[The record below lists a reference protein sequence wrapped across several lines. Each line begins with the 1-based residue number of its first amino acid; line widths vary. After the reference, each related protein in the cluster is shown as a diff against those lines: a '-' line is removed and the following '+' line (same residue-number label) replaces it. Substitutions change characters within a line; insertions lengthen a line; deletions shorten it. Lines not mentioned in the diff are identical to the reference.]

1 MSGTVDSTPGD
12 TAPVDTAPVDTLPTT
27 PLPLRARPPQV
38 LLGVGAALLV
48 TAGAA
53 VASSSGG
60 GVAHWSLLA
69 LAVLAA
75 ALALGASRRGLRSS
89 EETFAACGAGL
100 GMAASDL
107 GSRIHGG
114 NPLTALVLTAGFLAL
129 HLVARRTV
137 VWPLAA
143 WAAGQLA
150 VLRSLHLVPPQLHTE
165 VELTVAVVGLGI
177 ALFARPLTAR
187 VALVTTAPWWLV
199 GVVVGSSRAW
209 MAGGAE
215 QWVEAALMIAAAA
228 GLLVARL
235 REPLDPFLG
244 PPRAVPVVAG
254 LVAGAATTGAL
265 SSLGTLAMALTG
277 YVGVL
282 VATVAAAYL
291 AGWHR
296 GLFLSVALAGG
307 GTMTVLTVGQ
317 LVSASR
323 WSALSLLLVL
333 TAIPTVLVAVRR
345 REDRPVAVPTAVG
358 CLAGAVLLALPD
370 GLLTPAVA
378 AVLLTVL
385 YGGAMAVGSALDASS
400 RHPTAVAAA
409 GCGVAAVVLLVAD
422 GTRTTLA
429 ALLAVQGLC
438 TLGWAAQAEWRAGRR
453 PWALAEP
460 DADIAP
466 GAWRIGAAQLMVAGW
481 LVAAAAGA
489 GAGAV
494 EWYSLPAAAALLVG
508 SGPRLARGASWPA
521 WGPGLLVAAVPSTLV
536 AAATTDG
543 PRSTVLLVL
552 AALAMVGGART
563 GVRAPL
569 LVGAGTALTLTVG
582 LAVRQLPWPLGGAL
596 LVGSV
601 LLAVGMLRERRPVA
615 GFGRRLADLR

>member
-1 MSGTVDSTPGD
+1 MSGTVDSTPAD
-12 TAPVDTAPVDTLPTT
+12 TTPVDTLPVDTLPTT

-60 GVAHWSLLA
+60 GPAHWSLLA

-75 ALALGASRRGLRSS
+75 ALSLGATRTGLRSS
-89 EETFAACGAGL
+89 EETFAACAAGL

-107 GSRIHGG
+107 GSRILGG
-114 NPLTALVLTAGFLAL
+114 NPLTALVLAAGFLAL

-143 WAAGQLA
+143 WLAGQLA

-187 VALVTTAPWWLV
+187 IALVTTAPWWLV

-291 AGWHR
+291 SGWHR
-296 GLFLSVALAGG
+296 GLFLPVALAGG
-307 GTMTVLTVGQ
+307 GTMTVLSVGQ
-317 LVSASR
+317 LVAASR

-333 TAIPTVLVAVRR
+333 TAIPTVLVAVHR

-378 AVLLTVL
+378 AVLLTVP
-385 YGGAMAVGSALDASS
+385 YGGAMALGSALDATS
-400 RHPTAVAAA
+400 RHATAVAAA
-409 GCGVAAVVLLVAD
+409 GCAVAAVVLLVAN

-460 DADIAP
+460 DADVAP
-466 GAWRIGAAQLMVAGW
+466 GAWRIGATQLMVAAW
-481 LVAAAAGA
+481 LVAAAA

-494 EWYSLPAAAALLVG
+494 EWYSLPAAVALLVG

-521 WGPGLLVAAVPSTLV
+521 WGPGLLAAAVPSTLV
-536 AAATTDG
+536 AAVTADG
-543 PRSTVLLVL
+543 PRSTVLLIL

-615 GFGRRLADLR
+615 GFGARLADLR

>member
-1 MSGTVDSTPGD
+1 
-12 TAPVDTAPVDTLPTT
+12 
-27 PLPLRARPPQV
+27 
-38 LLGVGAALLV
+38 
-48 TAGAA
+48 
-53 VASSSGG
+53 
-60 GVAHWSLLA
+60 
-69 LAVLAA
+69 
-75 ALALGASRRGLRSS
+75 
-89 EETFAACGAGL
+89 
-100 GMAASDL
+100 
-107 GSRIHGG
+107 
-114 NPLTALVLTAGFLAL
+114 
-129 HLVARRTV
+129 
-137 VWPLAA
+137 
-143 WAAGQLA
+143 
-150 VLRSLHLVPPQLHTE
+150 
-165 VELTVAVVGLGI
+165 VGLGI

-187 VALVTTAPWWLV
+187 IALVTTAPWWLV

-209 MAGGAE
+209 TAGGAE

-244 PPRAVPVVAG
+244 PPRAVPVAAG
-254 LVAGAATTGAL
+254 LVAGAAITGAL

-282 VATVAAAYL
+282 VAAVAAAYL

-296 GLFLSVALAGG
+296 GLFLPVALAGG
-307 GTMTVLTVGQ
+307 VTMTVLTVVQ
-317 LVSASR
+317 LVAASR

-333 TAIPTVLVAVRR
+333 TAIPTLLVAVHR

-370 GLLTPAVA
+370 GLLSPAVA

-385 YGGAMAVGSALDASS
+385 YGGAMTVGSALDATS

-409 GCGVAAVVLLVAD
+409 GCAVAAVVLLVAE

-460 DADIAP
+460 DADVAP
-466 GAWRIGAAQLMVAGW
+466 GAWRIGATQLMVAAW
-481 LVAAAAGA
+481 LFAAAA

-494 EWYSLPAAAALLVG
+494 EWYSLPAAVALLVG

-543 PRSTVLLVL
+543 PRSTVLLIL

-615 GFGRRLADLR
+615 GFGARLADLR

>member
-1 MSGTVDSTPGD
+1 MSGTVDSTPAD
-12 TAPVDTAPVDTLPTT
+12 TTPVDTLPVDTLPTT

-60 GVAHWSLLA
+60 GPAHWSLLA

-75 ALALGASRRGLRSS
+75 ALSLGATRTGLRSS
-89 EETFAACGAGL
+89 EETFAACAAGL

-107 GSRIHGG
+107 GSRILGG
-114 NPLTALVLTAGFLAL
+114 NPLTALVLAAGFLAL

-143 WAAGQLA
+143 WLAGQLA

-187 VALVTTAPWWLV
+187 IALVTTAPWWLV

-291 AGWHR
+291 SGWHR
-296 GLFLSVALAGG
+296 GLFLPVALAGG
-307 GTMTVLTVGQ
+307 GTMTVLSVGQ
-317 LVSASR
+317 LVAASR

-333 TAIPTVLVAVRR
+333 TAIPTVLVAVHR

-378 AVLLTVL
+378 AVLLTVP
-385 YGGAMAVGSALDASS
+385 YGGAMALGSALDATS
-400 RHPTAVAAA
+400 RHATAVAAA
-409 GCGVAAVVLLVAD
+409 GCAVAAVVLLVAN

-460 DADIAP
+460 DADVAP
-466 GAWRIGAAQLMVAGW
+466 GAWRIGATQLMVAAW
-481 LVAAAAGA
+481 LVAAAA

-494 EWYSLPAAAALLVG
+494 EWYSLPAAVALLVG

-521 WGPGLLVAAVPSTLV
+521 WGPGLLAAAVPSTLV

-543 PRSTVLLVL
+543 PRSTVLLIL

-615 GFGRRLADLR
+615 GFGARLADLR

>member
-1 MSGTVDSTPGD
+1 MSGTVDSTPAD
-12 TAPVDTAPVDTLPTT
+12 TTPVDTLPVDTLPTT

-60 GVAHWSLLA
+60 GPAHWSLLA

-75 ALALGASRRGLRSS
+75 ALSLGATRTGLRSS
-89 EETFAACGAGL
+89 EETFAACAAGL

-107 GSRIHGG
+107 GSRILGG
-114 NPLTALVLTAGFLAL
+114 NPLTALVLAAGFLAL

-143 WAAGQLA
+143 WLAGQLA

-187 VALVTTAPWWLV
+187 IALVTTAPWWLV

-291 AGWHR
+291 SGWHR
-296 GLFLSVALAGG
+296 GLFLPVALAGG
-307 GTMTVLTVGQ
+307 GTMTVLSVGQ
-317 LVSASR
+317 LVAASR

-333 TAIPTVLVAVRR
+333 TAIPTVLVAVHR

-378 AVLLTVL
+378 AVLLTVP
-385 YGGAMAVGSALDASS
+385 YGGAMALGSALDATS
-400 RHPTAVAAA
+400 RHATAVAAA
-409 GCGVAAVVLLVAD
+409 GCAVAAVVLLVAN

-460 DADIAP
+460 DADVAP
-466 GAWRIGAAQLMVAGW
+466 GVWRIGATQLMVAAW
-481 LVAAAAGA
+481 LFAAAAGA
-489 GAGAV
+489 GVV
-494 EWYSLPAAAALLVG
+494 EWYSLPAAVALLVG

-521 WGPGLLVAAVPSTLV
+521 WGPGLLAAAVPSTLV
-536 AAATTDG
+536 AAVTADG
-543 PRSTVLLVL
+543 PRSTVLLIL

-615 GFGRRLADLR
+615 GFGARLADLR